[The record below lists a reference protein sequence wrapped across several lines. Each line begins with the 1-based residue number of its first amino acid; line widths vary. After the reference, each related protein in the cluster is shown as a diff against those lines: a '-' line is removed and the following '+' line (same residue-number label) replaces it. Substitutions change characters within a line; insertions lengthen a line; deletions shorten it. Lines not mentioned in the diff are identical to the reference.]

1 VDKIEALLL
10 LHYAGQDARIN
21 AGIPAFEEAL
31 KKADKHYTLYIYEGA
46 QHAFNPLRNTT

>member
-1 VDKIEALLL
+1 

-21 AGIPAFEEAL
+21 EHPAEEAL

-46 QHAFNPLRNTT
+46 QHAQSS